1 MPHCCACRAR
11 TCCVHCDALA
21 RAQHLRTMLAFLR
34 PSCLGLSVQASSQ
47 VEHFDKLRAADVQ
60 LVRKLHANINS
71 NHSRAKGTEAGK
83 DLS

>member
-1 MPHCCACRAR
+1 MPNSCACRVKICYMR
-11 TCCVHCDALA
+11 CGALA
-21 RAQHLRTMLAFLR
+21 RAQHLCAMLATMR
-34 PSCLGLSVQASSQ
+34 PSCLELSVQTSSQ